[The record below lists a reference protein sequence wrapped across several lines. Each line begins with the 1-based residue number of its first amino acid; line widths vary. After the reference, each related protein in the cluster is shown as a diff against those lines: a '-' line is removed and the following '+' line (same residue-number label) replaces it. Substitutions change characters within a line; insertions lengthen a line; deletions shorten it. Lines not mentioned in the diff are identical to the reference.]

1 MAGDLNQDAVRM
13 SELLVTAGLAAATMG
28 AKPGAKVH
36 LMILGDPPPLTCMFI
51 VQAPRENGGLSTH
64 YVQELVNV
72 QEWVDR
78 DDSSFYISSFYI
90 AYSPACNQVGVFVPG
105 LLDLVGNVWEEE
117 SP

>member
-1 MAGDLNQDAVRM
+1 MLGNLNQDAVRV

-36 LMILGDPPPLTCMFI
+36 LMIQGDPPPLTCMFI
-51 VQAPRENGGLSTH
+51 KPEPREDGGLSTH
-64 YVQELVNV
+64 YVQDFVNV

-78 DDSSFYISSFYI
+78 DDSSFYI